1 MTLISN
7 RLFLKIQCIFLDFF
21 LRVCLNMD
29 QWLNACVATER
40 AVTIIKATHFHKET
54 SKKLAKI
61 VIVILVIFTIG
72 TSITDLLYRRLIHED
87 NEDYRR
93 IWFIVSY
100 PSSLKIFNS
109 IMHTFHFMTPCIINL
124 MSAIILITKKSRQ
137 RSNLQINRNFKEI
150 LKEQILQHKNLL
162 TAPVLLVILALPR
175 LILSFVSRCMEST
188 NNAWLFLIGY
198 FISFTPP
205 MLTFVVFILPS
216 KLYKQQLHKFLAAY
230 RINIQRC
237 LNYFI

>member
-1 MTLISN
+1 
-7 RLFLKIQCIFLDFF
+7 
-21 LRVCLNMD
+21 MD

-188 NNAWLFLIGY
+188 NDAWLFLIGY

-216 KLYKQQLHKFLAAY
+216 KFYKQQLHKFLAAY